1 MALYGRLVRDPA
13 HVAGALAMMANW
25 DLRELVAALP
35 RLAVPLYLLTAAGDK
50 AVPPSQAQRA
60 ARLVP
65 KARCECWPSLGHLA
79 HEEDPQQVFDTIAP
93 LLTKQ
98 AS

>member
-1 MALYGRLVRDPA
+1 
-13 HVAGALAMMANW
+13 VAGALAMMANW

-50 AVPPSQAQRA
+50 AVPPSQGPQRA